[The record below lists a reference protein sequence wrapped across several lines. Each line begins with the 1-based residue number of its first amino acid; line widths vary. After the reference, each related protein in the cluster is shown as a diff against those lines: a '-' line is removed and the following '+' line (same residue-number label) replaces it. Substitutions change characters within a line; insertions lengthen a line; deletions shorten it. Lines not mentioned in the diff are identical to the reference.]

1 MEARPLA
8 ASAKNL
14 ATVRQRE
21 SATGI
26 CVTET
31 EKRTETRTEIA
42 TATVTANEK
51 GKGTG
56 TGTKI
61 GTKIMTVTVIATVI
75 GIGTENETVIATAI
89 VRGSETVAPG
99 TIVDM
104 RTMHDGHRVTTVAT
118 VNGIGRATRHETVV
132 TETVIGMEHE
142 EQVRER
148 TTGNGVQEGT
158 QMTTEAATRSRERG
172 ARQRTTSEVRKC
184 VEFSFPQASLSNFL
198 TLHVQRAKYDTEAPP
213 PPPKDRK
220 GRAETP
226 EEGEI

>member
-8 ASAKNL
+8 ASAKKL
-14 ATVRQRE
+14 AIVRQRE

-26 CVTET
+26 RVTGT
-31 EKRTETRTEIA
+31 EKRTKTKTEIA
-42 TATVTANEK
+42 IATAN

-56 TGTKI
+56 TGTE
-61 GTKIMTVTVIATVI
+61 IMTVTANATVI
-75 GIGTENETVIATAI
+75 VRGTENVTATVTAI

-99 TIVDM
+99 TTV
-104 RTMHDGHRVTTVAT
+104 TMHDGHRVTTVAIG
-118 VNGIGRATRHETVV
+118 NGIGRATHHETVV

-142 EQVRER
+142 GQVRER

-158 QMTTEAATRSRERG
+158 ETMTEAAKMSRERS
-172 ARQRTTSEVRKC
+172 ARERTRSEVRKC
-184 VEFSFPQASLSNFL
+184 VEFSLSQASPSKFL
-198 TLHVQRAKYDTEAPP
+198 TLHVQRAKYDTEAPL
-213 PPPKDRK
+213 PKDRK